1 MSRSYYIILMSQ
13 STTNLGFALYTML
26 VTLYVY
32 SVTSSTTIASFITLI
47 SLLFRMI
54 GSATL
59 PLLSSR
65 RSFRFLF
72 ITSQSV
78 QLAFLLCFVWLFRQ
92 SYSDILTLAF
102 MFAIIA
108 MISFFNGWF
117 VPIKS
122 TIIRSVVAENQRV
135 KANGLISVTDQ
146 TFQFIGWAF
155 GGITLSFLGKDFT
168 LWITI
173 SLVLVSLSCLF
184 FLNIKQKQ
192 GAKGSPINRLK
203 KGWSTLF
210 QHQDL
215 KVLLVMDLIES
226 WAGMIWTASVS
237 LAYVSQV
244 LHKDEAWWGYIN
256 GGYYL
261 GTIIGGIVIF
271 KVSDRLQKNL
281 LFSMFLG
288 AIVYGVF
295 TVIYGLLSNPY
306 LALILVLLMGPAFV
320 LRDLCQETFIQN
332 RLDESILADIM
343 AARSTFIQL
352 VYMLSIIGI
361 GVLTDVVGVRFVY
374 VSCGVLLLI
383 AAFYGTFHFFSRSP
397 RQKESL
403 DG

>member
-1 MSRSYYIILMSQ
+1 MSRSYYVILISQ

-32 SVTSSTTIASFITLI
+32 SVTSSTAIASFITLI

-59 PLLSSR
+59 PLLSNR
-65 RSFRFLF
+65 LSFRFLL

-78 QLAFLLCFVWLFRQ
+78 QLAFLLCLVWLFRQ
-92 SYSDILTLAF
+92 GYSDMLTIAF
-102 MFAIIA
+102 MFCIIA

-117 VPIKS
+117 APIKS
-122 TIIRSVVAENQRV
+122 TIIRSVVVENERA

-146 TFQFIGWAF
+146 TFQLIGWAF

-184 FLNIKQKQ
+184 FLQIKQKQ
-192 GAKGSPINRLK
+192 VALESPFNRLK

-244 LHKDEAWWGYIN
+244 LHKEEAWWGYIN
-256 GGYYL
+256 GAYYL
-261 GTIIGGIVIF
+261 GTIIGGFIIF

-288 AIVYGVF
+288 AIAYGVF

-306 LALILVLLMGPAFV
+306 LALIFVLLMGPAFV

-332 RLDESILADIM
+332 RLDENMLADIM
-343 AARSTFIQL
+343 AARSTLIQL
-352 VYMLSIIGI
+352 IYMLSIIGI
-361 GVLTDVVGVRFVY
+361 GVITDVVGVRFVY
-374 VSCGVLLLI
+374 VTCGILLLI
-383 AAFYGTFHFFSRSP
+383 AAFYGTFGRSP

-403 DG
+403 GG